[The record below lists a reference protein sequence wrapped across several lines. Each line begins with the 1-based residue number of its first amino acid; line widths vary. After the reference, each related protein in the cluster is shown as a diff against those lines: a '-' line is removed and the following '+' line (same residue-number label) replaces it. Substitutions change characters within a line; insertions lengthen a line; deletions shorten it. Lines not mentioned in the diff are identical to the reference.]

1 MVISDKVK
9 FQPKNIRQRS
19 IFYTDKS
26 MVYKQAIS
34 ALNLFAE
41 IKNLRGLNYIKQ
53 KLNDIRKTIGKT
65 QIQTFTMA

>member
-1 MVISDKVK
+1 
-9 FQPKNIRQRS
+9 
-19 IFYTDKS
+19 

-41 IKNLRGLNYIKQ
+41 RSKKLKLNYIKQ